1 MYVGSGCILFGCA
14 GELTAHVL
22 DGWYYGE
29 ISRFS
34 TLNAMFNVGLT
45 ASFASLAAGMR
56 RRQRMNAWLVVG
68 AMLVSYWLGSKAL
81 QYFIQLLATLLLT
94 AAHLEWS
101 QGYLGLLFFASAIS
115 IIDCTYILV
124 ESNCQWLHVLPS
136 LWSWG
141 CYVVP
146 ILAPLEGYPFPKR
159 SVVLWLAALMA
170 FQVWLHR
177 ILRQAPSAFG
187 DCAKTLPV

>member
-1 MYVGSGCILFGCA
+1 MYVGSACILFGCA

-22 DGWYYGE
+22 DGWYCGE

-56 RRQRMNAWLVVG
+56 RQQRMKAWIVVG
-68 AMLVSYWLGSKAL
+68 AMLASYWLGSKAL
-81 QYFIQLLATLLLT
+81 QYFMQLLATLLLT

-101 QGYLGLLFFASAIS
+101 QGYLSLLFFASAIS

-159 SVVLWLAALMA
+159 SVVLWLSALMA

-177 ILRQAPSAFG
+177 ILRQTPSAFG
-187 DCAKTLPV
+187 DWARTLPV